1 MHRVR
6 SMVYENPVQREQ
18 SLLSPKIRGLQNPLR
33 DVAYFLDVVTN
44 SQDEVR
50 AVEDPRH
57 VSSLKVS
64 NSVSHLISLSILQPN
79 QISRTPFIVA
89 SGELLLGKLD

>member
-1 MHRVR
+1 
-6 SMVYENPVQREQ
+6 MVYENPVQREQ

-50 AVEDPRH
+50 AVEDP
-57 VSSLKVS
+57 
-64 NSVSHLISLSILQPN
+64 SVAL
-79 QISRTPFIVA
+79 
-89 SGELLLGKLD
+89 